1 MRLQIVKAEKGGFCF
16 GVRRA
21 VDRVF
26 TCVGQPGRVFT
37 YGPII
42 HNPDVVEALS
52 AQGVRPVEELTQLR
66 AGDCLVIRSH
76 GVPKTVMDA
85 CREAGILIDDATC
98 PYVQR
103 IHRKVHE
110 STAAGHPVVI
120 VGERE
125 HPEVIGIAG
134 WCENAY
140 IVSTEQDAREL
151 PPLEHPCVVAQTT
164 TPPERFDRLV
174 KLIEQRVTDAEIFNS
189 ICHATEERQ
198 AEAQRLAAQVDA
210 IVVIGGK
217 NSSNTRK
224 LFELCRQSCPDT
236 WWLERAQEL
245 PAQQL
250 ALHRKVA
257 IISGAS
263 TPDWIIEEVFNKM
276 SDIEVKSGAPENEQ
290 LEAVTEEQNSGEL
303 SFAESLEE
311 TFKSIRPG
319 QIITGTVVQVTDD
332 EVCVNIGYKADGI
345 VPKSDFTAEGDVD
358 LKATIQVGDPL
369 EVQVKKVNDGEGNVL
384 LSCKDIAARKN
395 WDKLMEEYEAGTVFE
410 GTGKSVV
417 KGGVIASIYGV
428 RAFVPASQLDVHYV
442 NDLNEYVGQPM
453 RLKIIEV
460 EKSRHRV
467 VASRRVVMEEEKK
480 AKEDELWEGMKNREG
495 EIVKGVVRRL
505 TDFGAFVDVGGIDG
519 LIHVT
524 DLSWGRVRSAK
535 DVVSVN
541 QEVEALILKVDV
553 ERKRLSLGLK
563 QLQPK
568 PWEQAPDKYIVG
580 SVVKGR
586 VVRIVSFGA
595 FVELEPGIDGL
606 VHISQ
611 IANRRIEKVEDALKI
626 GDVVDVRVLDV
637 NPDEKR
643 ISLSIRDTLPKEETE
658 QPELDYTPAVNEN
671 GAIYSTS
678 EAMDVTNSIGDM
690 VDLEQFEE

>member
-1 MRLQIVKAEKGGFCF
+1 
-16 GVRRA
+16 
-21 VDRVF
+21 
-26 TCVGQPGRVFT
+26 
-37 YGPII
+37 
-42 HNPDVVEALS
+42 
-52 AQGVRPVEELTQLR
+52 
-66 AGDCLVIRSH
+66 
-76 GVPKTVMDA
+76 
-85 CREAGILIDDATC
+85 
-98 PYVQR
+98 
-103 IHRKVHE
+103 
-110 STAAGHPVVI
+110 
-120 VGERE
+120 VGEAQ
-125 HPEVIGIAG
+125 HPEVQGIVG
-134 WCENAY
+134 WYGSGCHVVNTPQQA
-140 IVSTEQDAREL
+140 DAL
-151 PPLEHPCVVAQTT
+151 PDMPRACVLAQTT
-164 TPPERFDRLV
+164 TAQQHFDLLV
-174 KLIEQRVTDAEIFNS
+174 AHIGAHVGEMEIFHS
-189 ICHATEERQ
+189 ICHATRERQ
-198 AEAQRLAAQVDA
+198 EEALHLARQMQAM
-210 IVVIGGK
+210 VVIGGRD
-217 NSSNTRK
+217 SSNTRK
-224 LFELCRQSCPDT
+224 LYNLCLQHCPNT
-236 WWLERAQEL
+236 WWIERADEL
-245 PAQQL
+245 PAADTL
-250 ALHRKVA
+250 SRYKS
-257 IISGAS
+257 IGITSGAS

-319 QIITGTVVQVTDD
+319 QIMTGTVVQVTDS

-345 VPKSDFTAEGDVD
+345 VPKSDFTTEGDVD
-358 LKATIQVGDPL
+358 LKATIKVGDPL

-395 WDKLMEEYEAGTVFE
+395 WDKLMEEYEAGTIFE

-417 KGGVIASIYGV
+417 KGGVIASIYGI

-442 NDLNEYVGQPM
+442 NDLNTYVGQDM

-460 EKSRHRV
+460 EKTRHRV
-467 VASRRVVMEEEKK
+467 VASRRAVLEEEKK
-480 AKEDELWEGMKNREG
+480 AQEESLWAGMKDREG
-495 EIVKGVVRRL
+495 ETVKGIVRRL

-519 LIHVT
+519 LVHVT
-524 DLSWGRVRSAK
+524 DLSWGRVRTAK
-535 DVVSVN
+535 DVVAVN
-541 QEVEALILKVDV
+541 QEIEALILKVDV

-568 PWEQAPDKYIVG
+568 PWELAPEKYVVG

-586 VVRIVSFGA
+586 VVRIVTFGA

-611 IANRRIEKVEDALKI
+611 IANRRIEKVEDVLKI

-658 QPELDYTPAVNEN
+658 QPELDYTPAVNEDDD
-671 GAIYSTS
+671 AVYSTS
-678 EAMDVTNSIGDM
+678 EVLDVTNAIGDM